1 MVLPF
6 KQNFYNLLQVELH
19 PASVQ
24 QMECLWGVDWLQ
36 NEEPGSTTIVS
47 VSDLKIADDNGT
59 SGDFSVKIENLKEN
73 STFCVVVELVDHP
86 YCDSHLT
93 IGHQLNQPIV
103 CTNHVLQPI
112 ILPKCTEEPII
123 IRDESDSRR
132 IIIGTLAGLLG
143 LLAITGFFIFY
154 YRCKSKKR
162 ERTDRRKLQSQTKQ
176 NPIIKSGPLVSNFQ
190 DTSCTNTLLSK
201 ISVTIPEIFLL
212 YFPDTKHFEEINSI
226 FRDWLASLGNRVY
239 DMSDS
244 KYDEEISKDPE
255 SWVMKILMKPN
266 VRILVIDSPVAR
278 FSMALASSSTATT
291 SLVSSTASV
300 DSILENNDDE
310 ASNVDDTNLKDLGM
324 EDEEDEVR
332 IPLSQKQHHSTG
344 HTLQCN
350 GSSLGNTPLPE
361 CALEDSRYELRVF
374 AMKMI
379 QSRFVGKYKQVIVL
393 RYDHGLPHQS
403 TRHSKPQPLLHHPTS
418 IYTNKDVSS
427 ATSTQSGHILDDDG
441 TTQSSMSSSFH
452 HHQQEIARKLTPHK
466 QCLVLPQHMPELRSW
481 LRGHGDLYCS
491 DRTGNDGLSDF
502 VEMDNALSPSMTE
515 ELPSDEYP
523 KMNGTNILPHFHR
536 YRLTSTS
543 SSQAYTASTTS
554 HPSSPLLSSAL
565 ESKLRS
571 SLSTSSSSSTTSS
584 SASNNPNKLY
594 SSRKK
599 STSSATT
606 TSIV

>member
-1 MVLPF
+1 M
-6 KQNFYNLLQVELH
+6 Q
-19 PASVQ
+19 
-24 QMECLWGVDWLQ
+24 CLWGVDWLQ

-47 VSDLKIADDNGT
+47 VSDLKVADENGT
-59 SGDFSVKIENLKEN
+59 TGDFSVKIENLKEN

-123 IRDESDSRR
+123 IDNSSSDSRK

-162 ERTDRRKLQSQTKQ
+162 ERTERGKLQSPSKPYLNST
-176 NPIIKSGPLVSNFQ
+176 PIIKSGALVPNSQ
-190 DTSCTNTLLSK
+190 ATSCTNTLLSK
-201 ISVTIPEIFLL
+201 ISVTIPDIFLL

-226 FRDWLASLGNRVY
+226 FRDWLTSLGNRVF
-239 DMSDS
+239 DLSDS

-300 DSILENNDDE
+300 DSILEHNDDE
-310 ASNVDDTNLKDLGM
+310 TSNMDGTNLKDMEM
-324 EDEEDEVR
+324 EDEEEEER
-332 IPLSQKQHHSTG
+332 IPLSQKQHNSTG
-344 HTLQCN
+344 NTLQCN
-350 GSSLGNTPLPE
+350 ASSLGNHPLPE

-379 QSRFVGKYKQVIVL
+379 QSRFIGKYKQVIVL
-393 RYDHGLPHQS
+393 RYDNGLPHQN
-403 TRHSKPQPLLHHPTS
+403 TRLTKQQHLLHHPSSS

-427 ATSTQSGHILDDDG
+427 STTTTQSSHIFDDGG
-441 TTQSSMSSSFH
+441 TTQSSMTSFH

-491 DRTGNDGLSDF
+491 ERNGNDGLSDF
-502 VEMDNALSPSMTE
+502 IEMDNALSPSMTE
-515 ELPSDEYP
+515 ELPSNENP

-584 SASNNPNKLY
+584 SASNNPNKIY
-594 SSRKK
+594 STRKK

>member
-1 MVLPF
+1 MSNGNIGVIDFYVLFFTVFGFHWLSAGLKHTCLFRLINLNNTTTQSRSVFAVANSSISNYLSAWAKTQNVAIFNDMQERGFCRVGWSIF
-6 KQNFYNLLQVELH
+6 KR
-19 PASVQ
+19 
-24 QMECLWGVDWLQ
+24 DWLHLCHLLSL
-36 NEEPGSTTIVS
+36 NEIS
-47 VSDLKIADDNGT
+47 L
-59 SGDFSVKIENLKEN
+59 FVKLNFV
-73 STFCVVVELVDHP
+73 FC
-86 YCDSHLT
+86 
-93 IGHQLNQPIV
+93 
-103 CTNHVLQPI
+103 
-112 ILPKCTEEPII
+112 
-123 IRDESDSRR
+123 
-132 IIIGTLAGLLG
+132 
-143 LLAITGFFIFY
+143 GFLFY

-162 ERTDRRKLQSQTKQ
+162 ERTDRRKLQNQTKQ

-310 ASNVDDTNLKDLGM
+310 ASNVDDTNLKDLEM

-427 ATSTQSGHILDDDG
+427 AISTQSGHILDDDG

-515 ELPSDEYP
+515 ELPSDEYL

>member
-1 MVLPF
+1 
-6 KQNFYNLLQVELH
+6 
-19 PASVQ
+19 
-24 QMECLWGVDWLQ
+24 MECLWGVDWLQ

-47 VSDLKIADDNGT
+47 VSDLKIADVNGT

-112 ILPKCTEEPII
+112 ILPKCTEGPII
-123 IRDESDSRR
+123 IDDTSSDSRR
-132 IIIGTLAGLLG
+132 IIIGTLAGLMG
-143 LLAITGFFIFY
+143 LLAIIGIFIFY

-162 ERTDRRKLQSQTKQ
+162 ERTERGKLQSPTKHPYL
-176 NPIIKSGPLVSNFQ
+176 NSTPIIKSGALVSNSQ
-190 DTSCTNTLLSK
+190 ATSCTNTLLSK
-201 ISVTIPEIFLL
+201 ISVTIPDIFLL
-212 YFPDTKHFEEINSI
+212 YFPDTKHFEEVNSI

-239 DMSDS
+239 DLSDS

-300 DSILENNDDE
+300 DSILETNDDE
-310 ASNVDDTNLKDLGM
+310 TSNVEDANSKEMEL
-324 EDEEDEVR
+324 EDEEEEVR

-344 HTLQCN
+344 NTLQCN
-350 GSSLGNTPLPE
+350 ASSLGNHPLPE

-379 QSRFVGKYKQVIVL
+379 QSRFIGKYKQVIVL
-393 RYDHGLPHQS
+393 RYDNGLPHQNKRL
-403 TRHSKPQPLLHHPTS
+403 TKTQPHHPPSSS

-427 ATSTQSGHILDDDG
+427 TTTATQSSHILDDGG
-441 TTQSSMSSSFH
+441 TTTHSSMSSFH
-452 HHQQEIARKLTPHK
+452 HQQQEIARKLTPHK

-491 DRTGNDGLSDF
+491 ERSGNDGLSDF
-502 VEMDNALSPSMTE
+502 IEMDNALSPAMTE

-523 KMNGTNILPHFHR
+523 KMNGTNMLPHFHR

-571 SLSTSSSSSTTSS
+571 SLSTSSSSSTASS